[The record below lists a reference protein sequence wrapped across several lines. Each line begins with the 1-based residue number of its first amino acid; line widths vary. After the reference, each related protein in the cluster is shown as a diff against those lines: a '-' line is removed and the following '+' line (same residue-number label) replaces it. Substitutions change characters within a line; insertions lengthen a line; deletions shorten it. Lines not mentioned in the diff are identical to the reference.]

1 MTNCIQ
7 SAFSSGGGGGGA
19 TVEIVEQSQSGS
31 FTTTSTTAVDI
42 TSFTITKPDITDG
55 KCFTFAT
62 FAGYND
68 DNSTTNTYFLDD
80 NGSNVAVGMTQEDGG
95 SGGYANNNI
104 SLVDLSV
111 ADGNTAKIK
120 MLVSAGTGSCY
131 GNNTYTIPKLVA
143 FGVG

>member
-7 SAFSSGGGGGGA
+7 AAFSSGGGGGGA

-80 NGSNVAVGMTQEDGG
+80 NSSNVAVGMTQEDGG

-104 SLVDLSV
+104 SLVDLSDS
-111 ADGNTAKIK
+111 DGNTAKIK